1 MHLTIK
7 QTRALDLLED
17 HDNGISE
24 VLFGGGAGGGK
35 SQLGTYWLAK
45 CALKYPGTRWLMA
58 RKDITTLKETTL
70 VSFFDVA
77 KRQNITSAYQY
88 RENLNEI
95 RFKNSSVI
103 LLKELKHKPSDI
115 NYDSLGS
122 LEITGGF
129 IDEIPQI
136 RQKAWQVAKSRIRWK
151 LDEYGLTPKLLG
163 SCNPSKEWV
172 YPYFY
177 KPSRDGRLEPY
188 KAFVQSLLTDN
199 PHISRHYLDNLMQLD
214 AASRQRLL
222 LGNWD
227 YDEDPTALMPYEAIA
242 AIFTNQHIA
251 LGPTRYITGDIAR
264 LGKDKTVLFVW
275 YGWRVVGCVEL
286 SKSLTTETA
295 AAIRRLCQLHQVPM
309 SNVVVDEDGVGG
321 GVRDQLPGCKGFVNN
336 SRPLKQH
343 GETQN
348 YENLKA
354 QCYYRLAEQRVNKK
368 VLYIAPGALTSE
380 QAEMLLE
387 ELGQV
392 KSKDADKDGKLR
404 IQPKD
409 VVKLALGRSP
419 DYSDALVMREYF
431 ELATVRRGLL

>member
-1 MHLTIK
+1 MHLTLK
-7 QTRALDLLED
+7 QTKALDLLED
-17 HDNGISE
+17 HSNGITE

-45 CALKYPGTRWLMA
+45 SALKYPGTRWLMA

-77 KRQNITSAYQY
+77 KRQGVTSQYAY

-95 RFKNSSVI
+95 RFTNGSVI
-103 LLKELKHKPSDI
+103 LLKELKYKPGDRD
-115 NYDSLGS
+115 YDSLGS

-136 RQKAWQVAKSRIRWK
+136 RQKAWQVAKSRIRYK
-151 LDEYGLTPKLLG
+151 LDEFGLSPKLLG
-163 SCNPSKEWV
+163 SCNPSKDWV

-177 KPSRDGRLEPY
+177 KKSKEGKLEPY

-199 PHISRHYLDNLMQLD
+199 PHISKHYLDNLLTLD

-222 LGNWD
+222 LGNWE
-227 YDEDPTALMPYEAIA
+227 YDEDPTALMPYDAIA
-242 AIFTNQHIA
+242 SVLTNQHIVP
-251 LGPTRYITGDIAR
+251 GPARYITGDIAR
-264 LGKDKTVLFVW
+264 LGKDKTVLMVW
-275 YGWRVVGCVEL
+275 YGWRCMACVEL
-286 SKSLTTETA
+286 SKSLTNETA
-295 AAIRRLCQLHQVPM
+295 MAIRRLCQQHQVPM

-336 SRPLKQH
+336 SRALKQK

-348 YENLKA
+348 YRNLKT

-368 VLYIAPGALTSE
+368 AVCFAPDVLNSD
-380 QAEMLLE
+380 QAEMLIE

-392 KSKDADKDGKLR
+392 KSKDADKEGVID

-409 VVKLALGRSP
+409 EVKLALGRSP
-419 DYSDALVMREYF
+419 DYADAMMMREFF
-431 ELATVRRGLL
+431 ELASNYRGLL